1 MLMERRLAVLHE
13 EIGLEAGEPTRGV
26 DEVAK
31 VTRKRVGYV
40 RRDVGRSAVQ
50 GQVRGNERRRRVGL

>member
-26 DEVAK
+26 DEAAK

-40 RRDVGRSAVQ
+40 RRDVGRSAVPW
-50 GQVRGNERRRRVGL
+50 GRSEETREGVE